1 MKRNRFEA
9 YFFMTISI
17 LIVAGALAVS
27 AATQARQDELRELQ
41 IESDQQL
48 QQLREARQQ
57 LEEAVD
63 RLDELEDM
71 LLNLR
76 RMESIVTGQ
85 AAPSRGG
92 RITLATMPLDTPSG
106 YSAARF
112 ERALAGTKL
121 AGIGEALVQAETA
134 TGINALVLAGICALE
149 TGWGSSRLAKDK
161 NNMAGL
167 GAYPGREYSAGITFD
182 SRADS
187 IMFLARLLATH
198 YAPGGKYFGGSH
210 DLAGIGARYASDP
223 AWAAKVGEC
232 MRVIAGRATS

>member
-1 MKRNRFEA
+1 MKIKPWLFLA
-9 YFFMTISI
+9 VSI
-17 LIVAGALAVS
+17 LILAGVLAIYVAS
-27 AATQARQDELRELQ
+27 QARQDELRELQ

-106 YSAARF
+106 YSAARL
-112 ERALAGTKL
+112 ERTFSGTVL
-121 AGIGEALVQAETA
+121 AGIGEALVQVEQE
-134 TGINALVLAGICALE
+134 TGINALILAGIIVHE
-149 TGWGSSRLAKDK
+149 SGWGQSRLAREK
-161 NNMAGL
+161 NNLAGL
-167 GAYPGREYSAGITFD
+167 GAYDGREYACGMTFD
-182 SRADS
+182 SRADC
-187 IMFLARLLATH
+187 IMFLARLLRDRPGTLEQVGAW
-198 YAPGGKYFGGSH
+198 YA
-210 DLAGIGARYASDP
+210 ADP
-223 AWAAKVGEC
+223 EWAAKVGAC
-232 MRVIAGRATS
+232 VRLIVRR